1 MSATPRLLP
10 RQPRSGIA
18 PDLEEDEPIL
28 HPEMNSR
35 KDLTAAPNAAAD
47 YSCENLIRERAY
59 ELYVQRGSHDGYAEQ
74 DWLDAELEL
83 LSNR

>member
-18 PDLEEDEPIL
+18 PDLAEDERRSDL
-28 HPEMNSR
+28 DSR
-35 KDLTAAPNAAAD
+35 TDLTTALDAAAHS
-47 YSCENLIRERAY
+47 SCESLIRERAY
-59 ELYVQRGSHDGYAEQ
+59 ELYVQRGYRDGYAEQ

>member
-10 RQPRSGIA
+10 RQPRAGIA
-18 PDLEEDEPIL
+18 PDLEEDGPVRRSDVD
-28 HPEMNSR
+28 SR
-35 KDLTAAPNAAAD
+35 ADLSTALDAAAHS
-47 YSCENLIRERAY
+47 SCESLIRERAY
-59 ELYVQRGSHDGYAEQ
+59 ELYVQRGYRDGYAEQ